1 MNSKDLVHELNVL
14 YFPTTKSTSIDQLR
28 EALTLNELLLNTGF
42 TLKPKD
48 LVTLASQSTKNLISF
63 HGFINTLYLDI
74 TAEPMYKNFPQEV
87 LDYDEITLRLH
98 QLTHYAS
105 TYGLES
111 FGFEVEKGW
120 LPESISAPRAFDERL
135 LEAKP
140 LELVTNE
147 AELIGI
153 IQKRIVDKAERVTIP
168 EMRILNSFITKI
180 KPQFKFKENQIILFD
195 YIVSTYA
202 DRSERE
208 QLISNMIQHPTDL
221 LKLFN
226 HFIIDKKLTTSNKR
240 MFCNILNKFDYGVLC
255 ENYQERQ
262 KEFIKM
268 LELLSYNRFTVTPK
282 LLKAY
287 NNDEIDISVL
297 PAQFKAA
304 KELRNGELSSYY
316 STFEKYVNV
325 NPIDAITHLATKP
338 TLLLRKVFE
347 LQQRVPNSMEH
358 VFSLLLSAAK
368 AIRTQTIVS
377 YLNYLTSETGQ
388 IKYNEVFDLVAIS
401 VLDWHITS
409 VCAILHSNLESK
421 ETPLAG
427 RKVFI
432 DNSKFDLHH
441 SVIETNDK
449 SAEGGYIRS
458 GLAYKIP
465 ENVKTIRFFTYWN
478 DKSRIDIDLHAKA
491 TMTNGSETHIG
502 WDSDFK
508 YNDQMIH
515 SGDITHSDAA
525 EYLDINLKTS
535 EARHVDL
542 KIVSYTRA
550 PFDEIDTV
558 FTGIMAVSKLN
569 QKVKLYD
576 KKNLIFYHELNDNV
590 SSMNYACI
598 NVQKR
603 HIKLHGSGSFKS
615 TFSVARYIEILCTAQ
630 SATIVY
636 DENKIDNDTIVLS
649 LDSNDM
655 TNSVSL
661 LNENYFM

>member
-1 MNSKDLVHELNVL
+1 MNSKELVHELNAL
-14 YFPTTKSTSIDQLR
+14 YFPITKSTDSDQLR
-28 EALTLNELLLNTGF
+28 EVLTLNELLLNTGF

-48 LVTLASQSTKNLISF
+48 LVTLARQSTENLISL
-63 HGFINTLYLDI
+63 HEFINTLYIDI
-74 TAEPMYKNFPQEV
+74 TAEPMYKDFPQEV

-111 FGFEVEKGW
+111 FGFEVEEGW
-120 LPESISAPRAFDERL
+120 LPESTPTPRAFDKRL
-135 LEAKP
+135 LEAKS

-147 AELIGI
+147 SELIAI
-153 IQKRIVDKAERVTIP
+153 IQKHIVDKAERVTIP
-168 EMRILNSFITKI
+168 EMEILNSFVTKI
-180 KPQFKFKENQIILFD
+180 KPQFTFKENQIILFD
-195 YIVSTYA
+195 YIVSKYA
-202 DRSERE
+202 NRSEKE
-208 QLISNMIQHPTDL
+208 QLIRNMIQHPTDL

-226 HFIIDKKLTTSNKR
+226 HFIIDEKLTTSNKR
-240 MFCNILNKFDYGVLC
+240 LFCNILNHFDYSILC

-297 PAQFKAA
+297 PEQFKAA

-325 NPIDAITHLATKP
+325 NTIDAITHLATKP

-347 LQQRVPNSMEH
+347 LQQRVPNSMDL
-358 VFSLLLSAAK
+358 VFSLLISAAK
-368 AIRTQTIVS
+368 SIRTQTIVS
-377 YLNYLTSETGQ
+377 YLNYLTSEDAQ
-388 IKYNEVFDLVAIS
+388 LKYKEVFDLVAANI
-401 VLDWHITS
+401 LDWHITS
-409 VCAILHSNLESK
+409 VYIILNNNLESK
-421 ETPLAG
+421 KTPLAG
-427 RKVFI
+427 KKVFI

-465 ENVKTIRFFTYWN
+465 ENIETIRFFTYWN
-478 DKSRIDIDLHAKA
+478 DKSRIDIDLHATA
-491 TMTNGSETHIG
+491 TMPNGSETYIG
-502 WDSDFK
+502 WDSGFK
-508 YNDQMIH
+508 YNNQMIH

-525 EYLDINLKTS
+525 EYIDINLKTS
-535 EARHVDL
+535 DAKHVDL
-542 KIVSYTRA
+542 KIVSYTRV

-569 QKVKLYD
+569 QIVKLYD
-576 KKNLIFYHELNDNV
+576 KKNLIFYHELNGKV

-598 NVQKR
+598 NVQKG

-615 TFSVARYIEILCTAQ
+615 TFSVARYIEILCAAQ
-630 SATIVY
+630 KATIIH
-636 DENKIDNDTIVLS
+636 DENKIDNDTIVLT
-649 LDSNDM
+649 LDSTDS
-655 TNSVSL
+655 TNNISL